1 MQRRNVTCDPFLVY
15 NPRMVDQNMPWS
27 LKGISDEARE
37 FAKMSADQ
45 SDVPVGAWLSQV
57 IRTAAGTAGNA
68 PDLAADPVPAPPLQ
82 QAAPPSAAAGGSAI
96 ERAAQIVDDFGFEPE
111 GPARDADLIED
122 PAMLHAELLSLER
135 RLENA
140 ETNTQDNLAPLLEE
154 IERIRSRLA
163 GSGNA

>member
-68 PDLAADPVPAPPLQ
+68 PDPAADPVPAPPLQ
-82 QAAPPSAAAGGSAI
+82 QAAPQVQLQAGLRLSARPRSWTI
-96 ERAAQIVDDFGFEPE
+96 SVSSRK
-111 GPARDADLIED
+111 AR
-122 PAMLHAELLSLER
+122 R
-135 RLENA
+135 G
-140 ETNTQDNLAPLLEE
+140 TQT
-154 IERIRSRLA
+154 
-163 GSGNA
+163 